1 MEDLYLATFRS
12 SEKYREMSG
21 HKQMEY
27 LVVSSREMR
36 SAAELLIDILT
47 IILIRIPYMQNEM
60 KQVVV
65 VYQKQQQC

>member
-1 MEDLYLATFRS
+1 
-12 SEKYREMSG
+12 
-21 HKQMEY
+21 MEY
-27 LVVSSREMR
+27 LVVSAREMR

-65 VYQKQQQC
+65 VYQKQQQCWMKIIEAH